1 MDEGNV
7 LNSVLQRTLDF
18 VNHGFGLIQ
27 GDVYWL
33 FATLLLINL
42 TLAGLTWALSDE
54 PVLAAFARRVL
65 YIGFFAYLVTQWP
78 TLINTIGE
86 GFVSLGIKAGNST
99 LSQQQFYNPGA
110 IVATGWSGAW
120 RMIQAATKLTGVR
133 ATFVNLPQ
141 ILIIELAALVYFVA
155 FALLAFAVFLAL
167 VQFKVGTLA
176 SFVLLPMALIN
187 KTVFLAERPI
197 GWLFASGMRL
207 MILALVMGLGLDLV
221 QSVASV
227 PAEDLTIRQAVA
239 AALGA
244 VSLLLLA
251 RMATSM
257 SHDLVSGAPSLGAD
271 GTGALVSA
279 GVAGGYALGTAIDA
293 AKTGVPYV
301 GRAIR
306 WTAMKAASSLPGGGA
321 VAAASAAGPSTK

>member
-1 MDEGNV
+1 
-7 LNSVLQRTLDF
+7 
-18 VNHGFGLIQ
+18 
-27 GDVYWL
+27 
-33 FATLLLINL
+33 
-42 TLAGLTWALSDE
+42 
-54 PVLAAFARRVL
+54 VL
-65 YIGFFAYLVTQWP
+65 YIGFFAYLVTHWP

-99 LSQQQFYNPGA
+99 LTQQQFYNPGA

-141 ILIIELAALVYFVA
+141 ILIIDELAALVYFVA

-167 VQFKVGTLA
+167 VQFKVGALA

-293 AKTGVPYV
+293 AKTATPYV

-306 WTAMKAASSLPGGGA
+306 WTAMQAASALPGGGA
-321 VAAASAAGPSTK
+321 AVTASAAGPSTK